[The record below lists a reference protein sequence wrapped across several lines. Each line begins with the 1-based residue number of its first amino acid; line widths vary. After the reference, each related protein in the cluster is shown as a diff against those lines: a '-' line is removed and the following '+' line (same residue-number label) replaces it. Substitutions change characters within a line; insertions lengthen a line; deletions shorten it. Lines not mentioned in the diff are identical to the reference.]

1 MFQAGKDL
9 MDVDVPMLQV
19 RARAV
24 RARVLRMAHAGK
36 TPHVACALSCVDLLV
51 ALYFSVLRIDP
62 ERPGDENR
70 DRLLLSKGHGCM
82 AQYGALAERGF
93 FPEEV
98 LDEYA
103 RDGGRLAEHP
113 GPHCVP
119 GIEAATGSLGHGL
132 AMGAGLALAAK
143 LRGETYRAFVV
154 LSDGECY
161 EGGVWEAALFAPAQ
175 RLDGLIA
182 IVDYNGW
189 SAMGPTD
196 AVKPLAEKWRAFG
209 WAVKE
214 IDGHDIGA
222 MVPVLSAAPFEPG
235 RPSAIIARTVKG
247 KGVSFMEGDLEWHYR
262 PPNDDDLRR
271 ALAEVGK

>member
-1 MFQAGKDL
+1 
-9 MDVDVPMLQV
+9 MLQA

-36 TPHVACALSCVDLLV
+36 TPHVASALSCVDLLV

-62 ERPGDENR
+62 AKPGAENR

-93 FPEEV
+93 FPESV

-113 GPHCVP
+113 SPHCVP

-132 AMGAGLALAAK
+132 SLGAGLALAAK
-143 LRGETYRAFVV
+143 LRGASYRVFVV

-161 EGGVWEAALFAPAQ
+161 EGSVWEAALFAPAQ

-189 SAMGPTD
+189 SAMGRTD
-196 AVKPLAEKWRAFG
+196 LAMNPFAEKWRAFG
-209 WAVKE
+209 WSVKE
-214 IDGHDIGA
+214 IDGNDLA
-222 MVPVLSAAPFEPG
+222 AVASVLSALPFEPG
-235 RPSAIIARTVKG
+235 RPSAVIARTVKG
-247 KGVSFMEGDLEWHYR
+247 KGVSFMENDLEWHYR
-262 PPNDDDLRR
+262 PPNEDDLRR
-271 ALAEVGK
+271 ALREIGG